1 VEKLTSFFILEEE
14 FIMKKQNTGKRFGT
28 IAVEKGFITVD
39 QLVKALNIQAREDVE
54 GKNHRLIGSI
64 LIDQGFMTD
73 SQVNEILETMSQQMI
88 YKISVAR

>member
-1 VEKLTSFFILEEE
+1 MI
-14 FIMKKQNTGKRFGT
+14 KKNVGKRFGT

-39 QLVKALNIQAREDVE
+39 QLVEALNIQAREDVE
-54 GKNHRLIGSI
+54 GKNHRLLGSI
-64 LIDQGFMTD
+64 LVDQGLMTN